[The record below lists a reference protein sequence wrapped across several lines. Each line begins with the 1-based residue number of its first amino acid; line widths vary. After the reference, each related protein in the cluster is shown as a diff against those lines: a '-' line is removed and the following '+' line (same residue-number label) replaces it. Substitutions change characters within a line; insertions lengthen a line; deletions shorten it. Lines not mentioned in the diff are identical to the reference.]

1 MNCEDIAL
9 FMDDRDV
16 NGLDQAQSKLVHAH
30 LEKCAQCAAE
40 WDAYARVLAAPLDAM
55 RPELRRDVRQAV
67 VESVAAGRGRGR
79 YLRPMLLGLLVAG
92 AAAAMFALAPDLGEN
107 ASTVARNGGGVVPTQ
122 LQAAQG
128 PSTAVAPFEGSVD
141 GPTRGDGVA
150 AAGGGRERLVM
161 LPTRHETS
169 NQTAIDGINAT
180 HAAFVR
186 FLRERTDLEVIEL
199 LEQEEAGVP
208 VSISFLRVVRWLITL
223 GRSNEQDRARDVARH
238 YGASYLVRFASE
250 LPIDPRPGDDRWSF
264 DVRWWLIPGERE
276 RRSGGGNGGTLVE
289 PAVGVFNPEAS
300 GVHWAQRIYSSMFP
314 ERSQALFTAMI
325 ADARL
330 SDDERL
336 QALRQANQGVR
347 TSNEVVAAAIDLAR
361 SSPNPQTRSS
371 VWGALGRTAHPAVA
385 QPLVDALLTDGDAG
399 VRRVA
404 AEGLRNHLRD
414 PSVRAALESAAA
426 GDRSPDVR
434 LQARW
439 MLMSASERR
448 ALVDSALRDR
458 SLPPEERIAP
468 FMILQRDAG
477 TAGLSAN
484 LAADAA
490 ELIVETARAS
500 DDPAVKA
507 AAIRELEPDPRFVEF
522 LIEQL
527 GDGNAGTRR
536 RAVSALLPFH
546 RDVPGVVE
554 AVERMRTSET
564 DQRLRDQIDRQLR

>member
-1 MNCEDIAL
+1 VRGGARARRPLALPRALSPLRRWHEAQAPIAFVVQRWCRFDRNAAEPDARSLRARRTRRKPARVQPRLAQTRAGPAGSAVAARGRLRPRRDRSDHGCTPRRAARAAATGACEPGAASRGAGCGAGRAELAGPRGETPMNCEDIAL

-238 YGASYLVRFASE
+238 YGASYLV
-250 LPIDPRPGDDRWSF
+250 
-264 DVRWWLIPGERE
+264 
-276 RRSGGGNGGTLVE
+276 
-289 PAVGVFNPEAS
+289 
-300 GVHWAQRIYSSMFP
+300 
-314 ERSQALFTAMI
+314 
-325 ADARL
+325 
-330 SDDERL
+330 
-336 QALRQANQGVR
+336 
-347 TSNEVVAAAIDLAR
+347 
-361 SSPNPQTRSS
+361 
-371 VWGALGRTAHPAVA
+371 
-385 QPLVDALLTDGDAG
+385 
-399 VRRVA
+399 
-404 AEGLRNHLRD
+404 
-414 PSVRAALESAAA
+414 
-426 GDRSPDVR
+426 
-434 LQARW
+434 
-439 MLMSASERR
+439 
-448 ALVDSALRDR
+448 
-458 SLPPEERIAP
+458 
-468 FMILQRDAG
+468 
-477 TAGLSAN
+477 
-484 LAADAA
+484 
-490 ELIVETARAS
+490 
-500 DDPAVKA
+500 
-507 AAIRELEPDPRFVEF
+507 
-522 LIEQL
+522 
-527 GDGNAGTRR
+527 
-536 RAVSALLPFH
+536 
-546 RDVPGVVE
+546 
-554 AVERMRTSET
+554 
-564 DQRLRDQIDRQLR
+564 